1 MMIDSIGS
9 KTLSELL
16 RSAVQ
21 TGAIRGWSVNGP
33 NVVLY
38 RCDEHYS
45 AIPLVASAILRDL
58 LVQRSTQRIHFRVTA
73 R

>member
-1 MMIDSIGS
+1 MMRESIGS
-9 KTLSELL
+9 QSLSELL

-38 RCDEHYS
+38 RCDEKYS

-58 LVQRSTQRIHFRVTA
+58 LVQGSTQRIHFRLSA